1 MMRLGEV
8 QELTVLRKVD
18 FGVFLGENPGD
29 EESVLLPGKQ
39 VPEGT
44 EIGDRIRVFLY
55 RDSRDRLIA
64 TTAEPRIHLGETA
77 VLPVRQV
84 TKIGAFLDMGLE
96 KDLLLPYREQ
106 VYPVK
111 EGDSCLAA
119 LYIDR
124 SGRLAATMRVYKYL
138 SADSPYQKD
147 DRVTGTVYEISDAF
161 GVYVAVD
168 DRYCGL
174 IRKSE
179 VYREFRPGDKV
190 ECRVLKVREDGKLDL
205 TTRDKAYL
213 QISQDAELVLRV
225 IDEYAGALPFG
236 ENVRPEVI
244 RREFGLSKAAFKRAV
259 GHLLKE
265 GKIEMTEK
273 TIRRAAEGGEVKK

>member
-1 MMRLGEV
+1 MIRLGEI
-8 QELTVLRKVD
+8 QELTVLRKTD
-18 FGVFLGENPGD
+18 FGVFLGEEPGD
-29 EESVLLPGKQ
+29 ENAVLLPGKQ

-44 EIGDRIRVFLY
+44 ETGDRIRVFIY

-64 TTAEPRIHLGETA
+64 TTAEPKIHLGETA
-77 VLPVRQV
+77 VLEVRQV

-111 EGDSCLAA
+111 EGDSCLVA

-124 SGRLAATMRVYKYL
+124 SGRLAATMRVYRYL

-147 DRVTGTVYEISDAF
+147 DRVTGRVYEISDAF

-179 VYREFRPGDKV
+179 VYRDFRPGEQV
-190 ECRVLKVREDGKLDL
+190 ECRVLNVREDGKLDL
-205 TTRDKAYL
+205 TCRDKAYL
-213 QISQDAELVLRV
+213 QINQDAELVLRV

-259 GHLLKE
+259 GHLLKQ
-265 GKIEMTEK
+265 GKITISD
-273 TIRRAAEGGEVKK
+273 TAIRRTARSGDDEK